1 MPDRELISGDRQ
13 AEDAQFEAGL
23 RPRRLADFTGQS
35 KLKENLAIAI
45 EAARLRGEA
54 LDHVLLYGPPG
65 LGKTTLATII
75 ANELATSFQQ
85 TSGPILQKKLDLTG
99 ILTTITERQ
108 VFFIDEIHRLMPDIE
123 EILYSA
129 LEDFHV
135 DLVIGQGPGART
147 HKMPL

>member
-1 MPDRELISGDRQ
+1 MNWAR
-13 AEDAQFEAGL
+13 QFE
-23 RPRRLADFTGQS
+23 
-35 KLKENLAIAI
+35 
-45 EAARLRGEA
+45 
-54 LDHVLLYGPPG
+54 
-65 LGKTTLATII
+65 
-75 ANELATSFQQ
+75 Q

-99 ILTTITERQ
+99 ILTTVTERQ

-147 HKMPL
+147 SQDAAEALHRGGGNDTAGAACSAASRPIRPDASFEPV